1 MPRRTE
7 QGSGRGTFD
16 RDDLKEAAGGAGRA
30 MEPLACFFG
39 FEAGDVNSY
48 ERKDVGKSAFEAF
61 EKGGGAGNG
70 LEGRVVVTWSG
81 FGRQAD
87 TQVGPRPR
95 ARDSAAGFAT
105 AYELSRGL
113 HRKANWRAVRFG
125 PIRISP
131 LQ

>member
-1 MPRRTE
+1 MK
-7 QGSGRGTFD
+7 QFNIISINQ
-16 RDDLKEAAGGAGRA
+16 LKARQFNIDE
-30 MEPLACFFG
+30 
-39 FEAGDVNSY
+39 
-48 ERKDVGKSAFEAF
+48 KDVIGKKCFTVFEPKREEHEEFGKQCKNCPAFEAF

-87 TQVGPRPR
+87 TQVSPRPR

>member
-1 MPRRTE
+1 
-7 QGSGRGTFD
+7 
-16 RDDLKEAAGGAGRA
+16 

-48 ERKDVGKSAFEAF
+48 ERKDVGKAAFEAF
-61 EKGGGAGNG
+61 EKGWGAGNG